1 MSCCDDP
8 TEIHKID
15 PRELVREQ
23 QHYGNLVRDLFT
35 DDPEKVLLK
44 LLNESN
50 AYLRELAALRAHY
63 PSVRLRAI
71 ELLDKQSDAI
81 RNAKTLLESYH
92 PPDPATNKP
101 STTVHHLVEALNEA
115 AERNKHS
122 K

>member
-8 TEIHKID
+8 TEIHKVD

-50 AYLRELAALRAHY
+50 AYLKELAALRAHY

-71 ELLDKQSDAI
+71 ELLDKKSQAVLEQLIEQEPDSSFGIA
-81 RNAKTLLESYH
+81 AKQRIEQLS
-92 PPDPATNKP
+92 
-101 STTVHHLVEALNEA
+101 NETGLFG
-115 AERNKHS
+115 KLFKS
-122 K
+122 

>member
-8 TEIHKID
+8 TEIHKVD
-15 PRELVREQ
+15 PRELIREQ

-35 DDPEKVLLK
+35 AEPEKVLLK

-71 ELLDKQSDAI
+71 EFLDKNSQSVLEQLIEQEPDSSFGIA
-81 RNAKTLLESYH
+81 AKQRIEQ
-92 PPDPATNKP
+92 
-101 STTVHHLVEALNEA
+101 LNSETGLFG
-115 AERNKHS
+115 KLFKS
-122 K
+122 

>member
-8 TEIHKID
+8 TEIHKVD

-71 ELLDKQSDAI
+71 ELLDKKSQA
-81 RNAKTLLESYH
+81 LLEQLIEQE
-92 PPDPATNKP
+92 PDSSFGIAAKQRIEQL
-101 STTVHHLVEALNEA
+101 SNETGLFG
-115 AERNKHS
+115 KLFKS
-122 K
+122 

>member
-8 TEIHKID
+8 TEIHKVD

-71 ELLDKQSDAI
+71 ELLDKKSQAVPDQLIEQEPDSSFGAA
-81 RNAKTLLESYH
+81 AKQRIEQLI
-92 PPDPATNKP
+92 
-101 STTVHHLVEALNEA
+101 NETGLFG
-115 AERNKHS
+115 KLFKS
-122 K
+122 

>member
-8 TEIHKID
+8 TEISKVD

-71 ELLDKQSDAI
+71 ELLDKKSQAVLEQLIEQEPDSSFGIA
-81 RNAKTLLESYH
+81 AKQRIEQLS
-92 PPDPATNKP
+92 
-101 STTVHHLVEALNEA
+101 NETGLFG
-115 AERNKHS
+115 KLFKS
-122 K
+122 

>member
-8 TEIHKID
+8 TEAHKVD
-15 PRELVREQ
+15 PRELIREQ

-71 ELLDKQSDAI
+71 ELLDKNSQAVLEQLIEQEPDSTFA
-81 RNAKTLLESYH
+81 NAAQQRMEQFNSETGLFGKLFKS
-92 PPDPATNKP
+92 
-101 STTVHHLVEALNEA
+101 
-115 AERNKHS
+115 
-122 K
+122 